1 MIIVHVDELFDECAL
16 FMTWNGLRLGA
27 ALALLLLVGLLI
39 ISATQTIFLETSKS
53 KTIHP
58 SAIQN
63 YKKCHF
69 FFQHERENLTK
80 EVKKLSSALI
90 G

>member
-69 FFQHERENLTK
+69 FQHERENLTK